1 MRAISIVKHE
11 DKDKFNQICRNK
23 EKEGFQCVKPMRH
36 NLSWYEA
43 VYVKKVV
50 K

>member
-11 DKDKFNQICRNK
+11 DKVKFLQICRNK
-23 EKEGFQCVKPMRH
+23 EDEGFICVKPMQH
-36 NLSWYEA
+36 IHSWYEA